1 DLLRRSA
8 SRVPHRL
15 WACDHLCHFPL
26 CTALPCALVGR
37 HAHEYYWHSVTLG
50 LASDRPSRVPSL
62 RNVLERRRL
71 PIHPLQCPR
80 WASAITQGV
89 PSAKVEPM
97 ARDGVG
103 IRCAADECAVPP
115 LEIGIHTIQSSPYRS
130 GVAGPQRTHLPLLP
144 ALPTCSCPLALS
156 GLGELFA
163 SESWTLNSGH
173 LWWQFRPCVT
183 RRTLSP
189 HPAQHLRSFSV
200 IQLHHEAFL
209 PISSASTVHSR

>member
-1 DLLRRSA
+1 MRVLFQWPPSELIVTVSVSISSPVAFSENLERESVLLRRSA
-8 SRVPHRL
+8 SRVPHSSRL
-15 WACDHLCHFPL
+15 SSHLCPFPL

-37 HAHEYYWHSVTLG
+37 DSHEYYEHSVILG
-50 LASDRPSRVPSL
+50 LASFRPSRVPSL

-115 LEIGIHTIQSSPYRS
+115 LEIGMQTMQS
-130 GVAGPQRTHLPLLP
+130 
-144 ALPTCSCPLALS
+144 
-156 GLGELFA
+156 
-163 SESWTLNSGH
+163 
-173 LWWQFRPCVT
+173 
-183 RRTLSP
+183 
-189 HPAQHLRSFSV
+189 
-200 IQLHHEAFL
+200 
-209 PISSASTVHSR
+209 

>member
-1 DLLRRSA
+1 
-8 SRVPHRL
+8 VI
-15 WACDHLCHFPL
+15 
-26 CTALPCALVGR
+26 
-37 HAHEYYWHSVTLG
+37 LG
-50 LASDRPSRVPSL
+50 LASLRPSRVPSL

-103 IRCAADECAVPP
+103 VRCAANACAVPP
-115 LEIGIHTIQSSPYRS
+115 LESGMQTIQSSPYRS
-130 GVAGPQRTHLPLLP
+130 GVAGPQHTHLLLFP
-144 ALPTCSCPLALS
+144 AFPTCSCPLALS

-163 SESWTLNSGH
+163 SESLTLNSGH
-173 LWWQFRPCVT
+173 LWWQFLPCVT

-189 HPAQHLRSFSV
+189 HTAHERRNVYGKFLFRQLQGIPPGQLAHSLTTSVPLPDLLPKGLRHVRGFPALR
-200 IQLHHEAFL
+200 LL
-209 PISSASTVHSR
+209 CPI